1 MRELAGVCP
10 LAQAGCAPP
19 RGANQL
25 PPTSQLRSTHLLT
38 LSSQAAAEALREEKA
53 ALETKAADQ
62 DAKLVDSSA
71 LLQSNQQMIQW
82 LNQQLNEAQLG
93 SMGASSRYSFRP
105 SGLSL
110 SLPSSTPAAATAAT
124 TARTTAPVPTTAPS
138 TTGPVTYRKPT
149 AVTPPVVP
157 AV

>member
-1 MRELAGVCP
+1 
-10 LAQAGCAPP
+10 
-19 RGANQL
+19 
-25 PPTSQLRSTHLLT
+25 
-38 LSSQAAAEALREEKA
+38 
-53 ALETKAADQ
+53 
-62 DAKLVDSSA
+62 
-71 LLQSNQQMIQW
+71 MIQW

-110 SLPSSTPAAATAAT
+110 GLPSSTPAATATAAT
-124 TARTTAPVPTTAPS
+124 TARTTAPVPTTAP
-138 TTGPVTYRKPT
+138 TTAGPVTYRKPT